1 MAGASAICLVL
12 VPTSVRR
19 GAHTRPALS
28 AAWAARGFSTTA
40 AFSRTSLPQIK
51 NEPFLHYAPG
61 SAERKALREA
71 LDQMKAGGPCKIP
84 VVINGKEIH
93 TDDVQ
98 QQVMPSNHR
107 HVLAHFSQ
115 ANEKLLKEAVE
126 GALRAKAK
134 WEAMSFDDRATIFL
148 KAADLAAG
156 KYRQQLNAATMLGQG
171 KNVWQA
177 EIDAP
182 VETIDFWR
190 FSAKFAEQIYQQ
202 QPPENSPGVWNRMEY
217 RPLEG
222 FVAAV
227 SPFNFTAIGAN
238 LPSSPAIMG
247 NVCLWKPSST
257 ATLSNWVIYQILR
270 EAGLPDGVIQ
280 FVPAP
285 GPLFGDVCVSSPHLA
300 GLHFTGSTA
309 TFMKLYKMVAANLE
323 NYKTFPRIV
332 GETGGKNFHMVHRSA
347 DPAQVAL
354 HSLRS
359 AFEYQGQKCSA
370 LSRLY
375 CPDNLWPE
383 VRERLVAELKQV
395 KMGPVEDF
403 SVFMSAVIDD
413 RSFGKIKKYID
424 NAKADPSCEII
435 AGGKCDDSVG
445 YFVEPTVILT
455 KDPNYVTMRE
465 EIFGPVLTVYVY
477 PADQYEQTLDLVDR
491 TSGYAL
497 TGSVFSRDREAL
509 VQGYTRLVHAAGNF
523 YINDKCT
530 GSIVGQQPFGGARLS
545 GTNDKS
551 GSMLNL
557 LRWRAT
563 PPPDMFNMLS

>member
-1 MAGASAICLVL
+1 MVRALVLASAPIRSRAFGGVG
-12 VPTSVRR
+12 
-19 GAHTRPALS
+19 GAQL
-28 AAWAARGFSTTA
+28 STTA
-40 AFSRTSLPQIK
+40 PFSRTSLPQIK

-71 LDQMKAGGPCKIP
+71 LDQMKAASPCKIP
-84 VVINGKEIH
+84 VLIQREGGERVAARLRGACFRASERAAGAQIH

-98 QQVMPSNHR
+98 QQ
-107 HVLAHFSQ
+107 LQ
-115 ANEKLLKEAVE
+115 ANEKLLKEARARARPEPAGERRRRFADAGRARTGARE
-126 GALRAKAK
+126 GAAG
-134 WEAMSFDDRATIFL
+134 EASSHHWATSPSSW
-148 KAADLAAG
+148 
-156 KYRQQLNAATMLGQG
+156 G
-171 KNVWQA
+171 KNLWQA

-238 LPSSPAIMG
+238 LTSSPAIMG

-309 TFMKLYKMVAANLE
+309 TFMKLYKMVADNLE

-359 AFEYQGQKCSA
+359 EFEYQGQKCSA

-375 CPDNLWPE
+375 CPDNLWPQ
-383 VRERLVAELKQV
+383 VRERLRRV
-395 KMGPVEDF
+395 KMGPVE
-403 SVFMSAVIDD
+403 V
-413 RSFGKIKKYID
+413 
-424 NAKADPSCEII
+424 
-435 AGGKCDDSVG
+435 
-445 YFVEPTVILT
+445 
-455 KDPNYVTMRE
+455 
-465 EIFGPVLTVYVY
+465 VL
-477 PADQYEQTLDLVDR
+477 PALLF
-491 TSGYAL
+491 A
-497 TGSVFSRDREAL
+497 
-509 VQGYTRLVHAAGNF
+509 
-523 YINDKCT
+523 
-530 GSIVGQQPFGGARLS
+530 
-545 GTNDKS
+545 
-551 GSMLNL
+551 NL
-557 LRWRAT
+557 LRAERETFSLLLRRLWGSGVLLLTGHGPRAVPEADARAAIAAEFRRRAAAAPSRAQLAQHALFKEWFEAEGRGEAAVQRPSRLRRAAEQRRLANRDPATRTPAHWLWRRFQAAGGGPGEPPG
-563 PPPDMFNMLS
+563 PPPTPTPSTTSLEDVQNFGNIFL